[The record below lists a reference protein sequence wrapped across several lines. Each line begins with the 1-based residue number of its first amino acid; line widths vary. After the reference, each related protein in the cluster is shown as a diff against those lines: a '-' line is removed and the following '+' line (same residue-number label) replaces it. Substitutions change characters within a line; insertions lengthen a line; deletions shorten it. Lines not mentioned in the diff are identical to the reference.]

1 MSKLFKLKEW
11 LTLAEAVAHLTAVLG
26 EPITE
31 ADLYRL
37 CLDGH
42 LTLSANFFNYA
53 SAKKGRFVKDSDIEY
68 ITYDG
73 FLGDHKITLPSNHE
87 IYVEPD
93 KWICLEENVSSIGG
107 VWDLPML
114 GAEVADIE
122 HYYQQ
127 ETSGV
132 AVTLCNLDGMF
143 VQRGDVICQL
153 QTDYE
158 ENEFKGGSKAHRR
171 ELEIE
176 IVQKKYSKKK
186 EKEIIDKFLATRKEF
201 LEERKNQPRENNY
214 FPSGGL
220 VEHDFALVVRTN
232 EITRFLKSL
241 EEPAQE
247 QKSEKSLGLREKN
260 TLLVL
265 IGALCKQANID
276 PKMRGVS
283 TSIEVM
289 TQELG
294 APISNDTIRNVLKQ
308 IEDAV
313 ESKSK

>member
-11 LTLAEAVAHLTAVLG
+11 LTLEDGASHLSTVLG
-26 EPITE
+26 ESITE
-31 ADLYRL
+31 VDLYRL

-42 LTLSANFFNYA
+42 LTLSANFFNYTDA
-53 SAKKGRFVKDSDIEY
+53 CKGKFVKDSDIEY
-68 ITYDG
+68 TTYDG
-73 FLGDHKITLPSNHE
+73 FLDDKEVTLPSNLE

-93 KWICLEENVSSIGG
+93 KWICLEKKVSSIGG
-107 VWDLPML
+107 VWDLAML
-114 GAEVADIE
+114 GSEIADIE

-132 AVTLCNLDGMF
+132 AVTLSSIDGMF
-143 VQRGDVICQL
+143 VQQGNVICQL

-171 ELEIE
+171 DLEIE
-176 IVQKKYSKKK
+176 IAQKKYSKKK
-186 EKEIIDKFLATRKEF
+186 AKALIDRFLEARKEF
-201 LEERKNQPRENNY
+201 LEERKNQPRERNY

-232 EITRFLKSL
+232 EITRFLRSL
-241 EEPAQE
+241 EEPTQE
-247 QKSEKSLGLREKN
+247 QKSEKPLGSREKN

-276 PKMRGVS
+276 PEMRGVS
-283 TSIEVM
+283 TSIEAM

-294 APISNDTIRNVLKQ
+294 APISNDTIRNILKQ

-313 ESKSK
+313 ESRNK